1 MKFVTDLNNT
11 AEPGFR
17 SSTDFQSP
25 ILTEAQ
31 LLSSKPLPAPGILGS
46 NVPPQPPC
54 LRQVEFEMYVLDPQ
68 NSSIHTYTVIQSEI
82 GTAPKLLENQNAWQL
97 EYPDLELYDNE
108 SQRNGEVILFEAEF
122 RLMDNHP
129 TPGSKLGV
137 NFFVDIT
144 RGLEFKDWKYKTKFF
159 EKGVPVKFQGNGYL
173 SEDPNKVNMIE
184 GVSGALKH
192 SQDPLTKDTRLE
204 IAFRSS
210 WWVAVFFNMTNK
222 RLKVAEETNGDPDA
236 LKQEEERAN
245 RYLQEMSVMQE
256 VYATPRVGASTPQRI
271 CVFLWK
277 FCLARNGVAFTTWR
291 KLKLPVSE
299 VEAESPAPAPN
310 PLIYQSSDSHS
321 TTLQY
326 NTCLQPSPLHA
337 KYFNHNANDLLVENS
352 DSLLAAVPSESDSSS
367 TPTADQPSFR
377 TSTSFESSVSSST
390 LPPYTSQP
398 PAYHSQEY
406 GYSSQET
413 TTASQGSVDNPED
426 YAFSS
431 QESNYMSHD
440 AVFDIQLPDCQ
451 SHDPTKPSQD
461 LYYASQADS
470 AYYSQ
475 EQANIYE
482 EALYAAQTAHHDQ
495 APIDADT
502 QDFTGGQIH
511 LSYIEPAGE
520 QPPDYDSPYAADAAD
535 QNRLA
540 PHQELDHPS
549 PEYYQLPQHQE
560 YTHHEQHQHQDHQP
574 PNQQQEQEQV
584 QVHEH
589 FDPTDWNPSLF
600 STMHFHPIDFADMA
614 DPVGARLDEVPRTMQ
629 RVLAE
634 VPSHQGHVLG
644 EVGEGEGEGEGLRE
658 CPNLVEQAGG
668 GLGEGGT
675 GGMEFF

>member
-1 MKFVTDLNNT
+1 MKFVTNMNNT

-25 ILTEAQ
+25 ILTEDQ
-31 LLSSKPLPAPGILGS
+31 LLLSQPRPAPGILGS
-46 NVPPQPPC
+46 NVPLHPPC

-68 NSSIHTYTVIQSEI
+68 NSSVHTYTVIQSEI
-82 GTAPKLLENQNAWQL
+82 GTAPKLLENPNAWQL
-97 EYPDLELYDNE
+97 EYPDLELYGNE
-108 SQRNGEVILFEAEF
+108 PQRNGEVILFEAEF
-122 RLMDNHP
+122 RLMNNHP

-137 NFFVDIT
+137 DFFVDIT
-144 RGLEFKDWKYKTKFF
+144 RGIEFKDWKYKTKFF

-173 SEDPNKVNMIE
+173 PEDPNKVNLVE

-192 SQDPLTKDTRLE
+192 SQDPLTNDTRLE

-222 RLKVAEETNGDPDA
+222 RLKVAEETNGDPHA

-256 VYATPRVGASTPQRI
+256 VYATPRVGASAPQRI

-277 FCLARNGVAFTTWR
+277 FRLARNGVASTTWR

-299 VEAESPAPAPN
+299 VKAESPAPSPN
-310 PLIYQSSDSHS
+310 PLIYQPSDSLS

-326 NTCLQPSPLHA
+326 TTCAQPSPLHA
-337 KYFNHNANDLLVENS
+337 EYFNHNANDLLAENS
-352 DSLLAAVPSESDSSS
+352 ESLLAAVPSESDSSS
-367 TPTADQPSFR
+367 STPTADHPSFL

-406 GYSSQET
+406 GYPSQET
-413 TTASQGSVDNPED
+413 TAVSRGSVDNPEE

-440 AVFDIQLPDCQ
+440 AIFDIQLPDCQ
-451 SHDPTKPSQD
+451 SPDPTNPSQD
-461 LYYASQADS
+461 LYYASLADS

-475 EQANIYE
+475 DQANTYE

-495 APIDADT
+495 APIDADA

-511 LSYIEPAGE
+511 LSFTEPPGE
-520 QPPDYDSPYAADAAD
+520 PPPDYDSPYAADAVD
-535 QNRLA
+535 QNPLE
-540 PHQELDHPS
+540 PHHQELDHPS
-549 PEYYQLPQHQE
+549 LEYYQLPQHQE
-560 YTHHEQHQHQDHQP
+560 YTHHEQHHHQLQI
-574 PNQQQEQEQV
+574 QQQEQEQE
-584 QVHEH
+584 QEQEH
-589 FDPTDWNPSLF
+589 FDPSEWNPSLW
-600 STMHFHPIDFADMA
+600 STMHFQPIDFAEMA
-614 DPVGARLDEVPRTMQ
+614 DPVGARLDEVPRAMQ
-629 RVLAE
+629 RMLAE
-634 VPSHQGHVLG
+634 VPSQHGHVIG
-644 EVGEGEGEGEGLRE
+644 EVGEGEGLRE

-668 GLGEGGT
+668 GLGEGGM
-675 GGMEFF
+675 GGMEFC